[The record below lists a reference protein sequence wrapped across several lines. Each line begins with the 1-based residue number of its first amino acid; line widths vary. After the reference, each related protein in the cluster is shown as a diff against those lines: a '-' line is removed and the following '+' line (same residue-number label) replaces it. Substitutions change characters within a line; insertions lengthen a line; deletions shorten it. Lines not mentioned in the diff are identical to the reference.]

1 MSSDRISK
9 FILGYRKNIQRRRDG
24 VSHTL
29 FKKRRYGGRSS
40 PSFTRFRNVETSLC
54 SGSKYILFVIKK
66 NSLDIRNFFKVIF
79 DTDPAPKGIKKQDQH
94 AIMSQA
100 MIRGMVDE
108 DNDQFV
114 AYFLPVSRIL
124 MYRGE

>member
-1 MSSDRISK
+1 MWK
-9 FILGYRKNIQRRRDG
+9 HPCAQVENIIFFEIKRN
-24 VSHTL
+24 L
-29 FKKRRYGGRSS
+29 FS
-40 PSFTRFRNVETSLC
+40 
-54 SGSKYILFVIKK
+54 IQ
-66 NSLDIRNFFKVIF
+66 NFFKVIF

-114 AYFLPVSRIL
+114 AYFLPVIRTF
-124 MYRGE
+124 

>member
-1 MSSDRISK
+1 MR
-9 FILGYRKNIQRRRDG
+9 N
-24 VSHTL
+24 L
-29 FKKRRYGGRSS
+29 F
-40 PSFTRFRNVETSLC
+40 T
-54 SGSKYILFVIKK
+54 
-66 NSLDIRNFFKVIF
+66 IRNFFKVIF

-114 AYFLPVSRIL
+114 AYFLPVCQILKSFKIRISK
-124 MYRGE
+124 YFC